1 MEMTINANVIHHGEN
16 KENYDPSSN
25 TFSRNG
31 TGNVLRPTQKIRQ
44 TRPQVH
50 GRPPLLEIPV
60 NSLRGRNNE
69 ISENL
74 SDHNATT
81 TPQVM
86 NNRSLTQVGSN
97 VVRVRRN
104 DFIRSQQIVEQR
116 NVGRTSIGRRNI
128 HTPINDDIRHDI
140 RQRASINSIN
150 VNTSQL
156 ILNYGQ
162 SAIFHQ
168 DLQIN
173 RNFNGNEQSST
184 LYTYGPGSQ
193 NDVNH
198 GRLTT
203 ESALFENDIM
213 DVDVTDFEDSQDMD
227 VGSSHPRQ
235 NPYC

>member
-60 NSLRGRNNE
+60 NSLRRRNNE

-74 SDHNATT
+74 SDHNATA

-97 VVRVRRN
+97 VVRVRN
-104 DFIRSQQIVEQR
+104 DFIRNQQIVEQR

-128 HTPINDDIRHDI
+128 HTPINDDIRRDI

-173 RNFNGNEQSST
+173 RNVNGNEQSST

-203 ESALFENDIM
+203 ESTLFENDIIMDSNSLYSQGM
-213 DVDVTDFEDSQDMD
+213 DVDVTNFEDSQDMD
-227 VGSSHPRQ
+227 
-235 NPYC
+235 